1 VALFSRNGGEV
12 PADPQAL
19 GRAILGLLDTMAAH
33 RPVVV
38 ALDDEQWLDRASA
51 RVLAF
56 ALRRV
61 REQRISVLL
70 ARRPQSGGALWTEL
84 SLGFGAKR
92 LIPLVIRPLELS
104 AIQGVVGEQ
113 LPVEIPRALVGR
125 IHVASGGNPLFALAI
140 AREVDTRRAAGDTPT
155 TLPIPDTL
163 AGVIEQ
169 RLAKLDPLATDPLL
183 VAAAVSRPALG
194 LVQAVV
200 PGETFLLN
208 DDVPTQSQFLLATAR
223 YLVGAFEFYDGRD
236 PEPDGSDLHTRR
248 DIPDIAAP
256 VHLTAGSAA
265 RTALS
270 SRAAPLSPR
279 VPRTGLWLSFG
290 EPELHA
296 ARAESAI
303 SA

>member
-1 VALFSRNGGEV
+1 VCATDGPVGIVLEGARGIGKTTLWREAVESARSRGYQVLTTSPGEPDGAPAFVGLGDLFGGVSEDVISGLPDAQRRAVSVALFSRNGGEA

-113 LPVEIPRALVGR
+113 LPVEIPRALVRR
-125 IHVASGGNPLFALAI
+125 IHVASSGNPLFALAI
-140 AREVDTRRAAGDTPT
+140 AREVDTDAQPARSPRADHRGDPAASGHRRPRTLPRAAGS
-155 TLPIPDTL
+155 PDS
-163 AGVIEQ
+163 G
-169 RLAKLDPLATDPLL
+169 
-183 VAAAVSRPALG
+183 
-194 LVQAVV
+194 
-200 PGETFLLN
+200 
-208 DDVPTQSQFLLATAR
+208 
-223 YLVGAFEFYDGRD
+223 
-236 PEPDGSDLHTRR
+236 
-248 DIPDIAAP
+248 IAARSNAREGAQG
-256 VHLTAGSAA
+256 TGAGPH
-265 RTALS
+265 R
-270 SRAAPLSPR
+270 
-279 VPRTGLWLSFG
+279 
-290 EPELHA
+290 
-296 ARAESAI
+296 
-303 SA
+303 